1 MAHSAFG
8 VSFSHKNGKNANNEP
23 WSHIGQ
29 RPAPDLANL
38 AKSGVSVYKEMSKT
52 VHQFAPGYPG
62 PTKLADA
69 AYPAKDDDV
78 RRFDQTEKPLYPNFE
93 T

>member
-1 MAHSAFG
+1 MGHSAYG
-8 VSFSHKNGKNANNEP
+8 ASFSHKNGKNANNAP
-23 WSHIGQ
+23 WSHIGN
-29 RPAPDLANL
+29 RPAPDLAYL
-38 AKSGVSVYKEMSKT
+38 AKSGVSVYKEMSRT

-69 AYPAKDDDV
+69 AYPAKNEDV